1 MFLEKRKSNWARANE
16 VCSSWK
22 FLGGVAPD
30 RLAVLDGVWKKEIG
44 RLGEHCTLLGVDKG
58 YILVKPTSAAAA
70 SELAL
75 RSSVL
80 VKSLN
85 KYFARPWIKAIKT
98 ANSI

>member
-1 MFLEKRKSNWARANE
+1 MFLKRRSSNWCRADE

-22 FLGGVAPD
+22 LMGMANLD
-30 RLAVLDGVWKKEIG
+30 RLAILDAVWKKEIG
-44 RLGEHCTLLGVDKG
+44 RLGDHCCLLGVDRG
-58 YILVKPTSAAAA
+58 FIIVKPASAAAA

-80 VKSLN
+80 VKGLN
-85 KYFARPWIKAIKT
+85 KYFKRPWIKAIKT

>member
-1 MFLEKRKSNWARANE
+1 MFLEKRKVNWTQANA
-16 VCSSWK
+16 VVSSWK
-22 FLGGVAPD
+22 FLGGVSPD
-30 RLAVLDGVWKKEIG
+30 RLAILDAVWKKEMG
-44 RLGEHCTLLGVDKG
+44 RLGEHCVMLGVDNG
-58 YILVKPTSAAAA
+58 NILVKPSSAAAA

-85 KYFARPWIKAIKT
+85 KHFKRPWIKAIKT

>member
-1 MFLEKRKSNWARANE
+1 MFLERKKVNWHKADA

-22 FLGGVAPD
+22 FLGAGALD
-30 RLAVLDGVWKKEIG
+30 RLAILDAVWKKEMG
-44 RLGEHCTLLGVDKG
+44 RLADHCTLLGVDKG
-58 YILVKPTSAAAA
+58 CVLVKPKSAAAA
-70 SELAL
+70 SELSL

-85 KYFARPWIKAIKT
+85 KYFKRPWIKAIKP